1 MMAGAYIFICS
12 YYLLLVYRQQLVLY
26 VCVCISVL
34 ILCDFAGLRTF
45 SRRTMKLTGS
55 PNLRLL
61 EYGEFPSFCCSLEPS
76 IMFSLSVFIMLNLAG
91 ISIVLLMT
99 EGMPSNAD

>member
-12 YYLLLVYRQQLVLY
+12 YYLLLVYRQLVLY

>member
-1 MMAGAYIFICS
+1 
-12 YYLLLVYRQQLVLY
+12 
-26 VCVCISVL
+26 
-34 ILCDFAGLRTF
+34 
-45 SRRTMKLTGS
+45 MKLTGS